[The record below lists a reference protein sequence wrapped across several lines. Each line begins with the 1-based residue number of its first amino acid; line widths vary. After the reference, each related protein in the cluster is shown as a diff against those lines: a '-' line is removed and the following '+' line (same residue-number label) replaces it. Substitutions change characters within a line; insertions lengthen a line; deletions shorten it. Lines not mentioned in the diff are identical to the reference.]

1 MRNRSRRGVFFLSLM
16 LLARA
21 GFALA
26 PPAELQPAVSFDGT
40 AVVVTRISPGET
52 AILYGIAHD
61 PEPYGITT
69 RNIIRTKV
77 ADEEGT
83 ARFELDARLPLR
95 TVLAAIDAST
105 GRYAVAS
112 PGNSAPPVNTLP
124 GDAFKKRQEPEYE
137 LLDLTT
143 TWLEL
148 LCVRPGK
155 GAWYQFA
162 TDGALLDLDGRSNG
176 RMLVES
182 GTLQRVI
189 GTDESPKKFKRHDV
203 VIIIDPRMLTVFA
216 TEVPE

>member
-1 MRNRSRRGVFFLSLM
+1 MLSNWSRGVVVSMLVFLC
-16 LLARA
+16 RA
-21 GFALA
+21 GVAA
-26 PPAELQPAVSFDGT
+26 PPAEAPPVVSFEGSAVIVT
-40 AVVVTRISPGET
+40 AIVPGET

-69 RNIIRTKV
+69 RNIIHAETAGSDGR
-77 ADEEGT
+77 
-83 ARFELDARLPLR
+83 ARFAFDRPLPAH
-95 TVLAAIDAST
+95 TVLAAVDAST
-105 GRYAVAS
+105 GRYAIAS
-112 PGNSAPPVNTLP
+112 PGNPAPPVHTLP
-124 GDAFKKRQEPEYE
+124 ADAFKKRQDPEYE
-137 LLDLTT
+137 LLDVTT

-182 GTLQRVI
+182 GALQRVL
-189 GTDESPKKFKRHDV
+189 GPDDSPKKFKRHDV
-203 VIIIDPRMLTVFA
+203 IVIIDPRTLTVFA